1 MLEAHIPLCYR
12 PGAYL
17 PLKEC
22 PMYNTVVLYCCSCPR
37 AYLPLCPLPIR
48 AWWRCAMPKIHHLA
62 FPFPTGAG
70 TGSTHVVRYQEH
82 HRWRCT
88 WFMQRGDL
96 PLSQK
101 LGKKQL
107 GAHLQHGRQS
117 IEEMGGLGWGG
128 GGRQLYAGHPSG
140 QSFLMA
146 KKEPP

>member
-1 MLEAHIPLCYR
+1 
-12 PGAYL
+12 
-17 PLKEC
+17 
-22 PMYNTVVLYCCSCPR
+22 MYNVHIYCSIYCCSCPR
-37 AYLPLCPLPIR
+37 AYLPLCLLPIR

-62 FPFPTGAG
+62 FPFPS

-117 IEEMGGLGWGG
+117 IEEMGGLGWGD
-128 GGRQLYAGHPSG
+128 GRGEATLCRPPIRPIFPDG
-140 QSFLMA
+140 QEGASLIYCFAIYGYKLQCIF
-146 KKEPP
+146 